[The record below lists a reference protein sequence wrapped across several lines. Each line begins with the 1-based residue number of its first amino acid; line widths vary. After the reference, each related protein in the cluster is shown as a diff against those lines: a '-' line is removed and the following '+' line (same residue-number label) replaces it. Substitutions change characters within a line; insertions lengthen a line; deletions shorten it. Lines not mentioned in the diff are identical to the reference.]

1 MDSNTH
7 IQPQLEDPPSFLE
20 GSAREEP
27 HGIMGISDYTV
38 YFIMNIPSFTSSE
51 EESGLRALT
60 LLLGLLG
67 WMDPHYGYHG
77 Y

>member
-1 MDSNTH
+1 
-7 IQPQLEDPPSFLE
+7 
-20 GSAREEP
+20 
-27 HGIMGISDYTV
+27 MGISDYIV
-38 YFIMNIPSFTSSE
+38 NSILNVPSSTSSE
-51 EESGLRALT
+51 GESGRQALT